1 MEWKYTPNFISPKL
15 LLILMTNCSLP
26 TYIFFLLAS
35 YFVSAS
41 AATQFCPELLYVKI
55 SCMRIAQNQTFDVQL
70 SISTIK
76 SSVQFFNDILFIRRY
91 MNSITRLP
99 SMEWT
104 LNSNPVIVTPKVFQN
119 DNQKFQIILE
129 KALMPAP
136 HPKRYMQCYIKLWA
150 KQMLNPFIA
159 ILSGLL
165 SAIILQLIQR
175 ITQLLHHQLQDILI
189 LF

>member
-1 MEWKYTPNFISPKL
+1 
-15 LLILMTNCSLP
+15 MTNCSLP
-26 TYIFFLLAS
+26 TYNFFLLAS

-91 MNSITRLP
+91 MNSISRLP

-129 KALMPAP
+129 KALMPAT
-136 HPKRYMQCYIKLWA
+136 HPKRYLFGCVAGISMV
-150 KQMLNPFIA
+150 
-159 ILSGLL
+159 
-165 SAIILQLIQR
+165 SAIQIIRLEC
-175 ITQLLHHQLQDILI
+175 
-189 LF
+189 

>member
-1 MEWKYTPNFISPKL
+1 M
-15 LLILMTNCSLP
+15 
-26 TYIFFLLAS
+26 
-35 YFVSAS
+35 
-41 AATQFCPELLYVKI
+41 Q
-55 SCMRIAQNQTFDVQL
+55 IAQNQTFDVQL

-136 HPKRYMQCYIKLWA
+136 HPKRYGSGKSLA
-150 KQMLNPFIA
+150 KQ
-159 ILSGLL
+159 LL
-165 SAIILQLIQR
+165 VWSNINTLID
-175 ITQLLHHQLQDILI
+175 T
-189 LF
+189 